1 MKIYI
6 DNYNNEKM
14 FKKLASFNKYLLNKT
29 NVIEVYS
36 DEGIYLVDPNNI
48 HKITYLDKPIK
59 KIRYLDKNDFIIDSS
74 ETKLTMVNQIPS
86 DCIILKME
94 THNYQLNTKSKI
106 KFVINFALIKNL
118 DYSLH
123 NFYFDVSDEIDINS
137 PLFKEDINVF
147 LSLLN

>member
-14 FKKLASFNKYLLNKT
+14 TKKLGSFNKYLLNKT

-36 DEGIYLVDPNNI
+36 DEGIYLVDSNNI

-59 KIRYLDKNDFIIDSS
+59 KIRYSDKNDFIIDLS
-74 ETKLTMVNQIPS
+74 ETKLTIVNQIPS

-106 KFVINFALIKNL
+106 KFVVNFALIKNE
-118 DYSLH
+118 DYNLH
-123 NFYFDVSDEIDINS
+123 NFYFDVSDDIDINS